1 MQNESISWAPPPRGG
16 EEIEAFGPQLAPT
29 ISKPGP
35 SLVKSPKGRFLIGIA
50 AEWDASRGKGMP
62 QMIIL
67 VVAPTKPRR
76 SVNPDFDISY
86 LRRRSEHNISRGERT
101 MGREGRRRWNRQ
113 EGERRREFLGS
124 FNNLASSFSDSY
136 RRDYIPWIN
145 ILTPI
150 FVAGARA
157 TPRPTGKRNKLR
169 AELLNHSRP
178 RPYKRS

>member
-1 MQNESISWAPPPRGG
+1 MGATSSRWRGNRSPRTATGSHDLQTGAFSRKIAERKIFNWHSGRMGRIAGEGG
-16 EEIEAFGPQLAPT
+16 
-29 ISKPGP
+29 
-35 SLVKSPKGRFLIGIA
+35 A
-50 AEWDASRGKGMP
+50 ANDHPRR
-62 QMIIL
+62 
-67 VVAPTKPRR
+67 APTKPRR

-101 MGREGRRRWNRQ
+101 IGREGRRRWNRQ